1 MSERWRRGKDE
12 GGEIK
17 KKKEE
22 RGVAKNMVTKKR
34 GRYCRLEGIKEKK
47 YEEGKKER
55 KGKKKK
61 GKMKAE
67 R

>member
-34 GRYCRLEGIKEKK
+34 GRYCRLEGMKEKK

-55 KGKKKK
+55 
-61 GKMKAE
+61 
-67 R
+67 